1 MRRALFLIV
10 IVLILIAS
18 GFLSI
23 QLNQQA
29 NSGAA
34 LPGMRVQTDNPEA
47 SVLVTTP
54 TKGALFLGF
63 AGFVLFNLVGIGVTL
78 AIIFWFLNRQVVRA
92 RNQPNREFDFS
103 LAAARPNSLG
113 GTLAR
118 YPAITIFILV
128 VLVVGAALTL
138 ALLGFFTP
146 R

>member
-1 MRRALFLIV
+1 MFIV
-10 IVLILIAS
+10 IVLILIGS

-23 QLNQQA
+23 QLSQQA
-29 NSGAA
+29 RSGA

-54 TKGALFLGF
+54 SKGALFLGF

-78 AIIFWFLNRQVVRA
+78 AVIFWFLNRQVARV
-92 RNQPNREFDFS
+92 RNQPNHEFDFS
-103 LAAARPNSLG
+103 LTPSRPNSLG
-113 GTLAR
+113 GALAR
-118 YPAITIFILV
+118 YPAVTILILV
-128 VLVVGAALTL
+128 LLIVGAAVTM